1 MRSAQRRPDLWVR
14 RIDSFRMS
22 RKERF
27 CEVVCEEAE
36 ALRSLGVREIGVF
49 GSVNRGDD
57 DGESDYDVLVVF
69 EAGKKSFRSF
79 VAVSDLLEARLGAP
93 VDLVTRE
100 GLSPHLGPSILKETA
115 YVALAS

>member
-1 MRSAQRRPDLWVR
+1 
-14 RIDSFRMS
+14 MS

-27 CEVVCEEAE
+27 RLVVCEEAR
-36 ALRSLGVREIGVF
+36 ALRSLGVREIGIF
-49 GSVNRGDD
+49 GSVNRGEDD
-57 DGESDYDVLVVF
+57 SDSDYDVLVVF
-69 EAGKKSFRSF
+69 EPKKKNFRSF

-115 YVALAS
+115 YVPLAS